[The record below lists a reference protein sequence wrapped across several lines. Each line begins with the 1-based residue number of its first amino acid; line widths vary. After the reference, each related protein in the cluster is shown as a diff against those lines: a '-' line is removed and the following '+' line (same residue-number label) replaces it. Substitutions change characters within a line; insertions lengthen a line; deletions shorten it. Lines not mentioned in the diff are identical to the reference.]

1 MKRPVDGPFRFRGKR
16 PDEYPLPDLNPHMKL
31 HYELVPPVV
40 VAEEAPNFRGR
51 WGDAFPEPD
60 LPVHLEIGPGN
71 GFYLAGMADR
81 HPEFNWVGV
90 EIRYKRVVLVAK
102 KIIAAGVSNARVA
115 RYDAWQLDDLFEPG
129 ELSGL
134 HINFPDPWKREI
146 NAKHRLV
153 NAELVSWAASVLRP
167 GGVVRIKSD
176 HRPNVAR
183 FVDAATDH
191 PFSMVSFIDDIGR
204 NGAPWPDD
212 LVTNYQSKF
221 IARGEPIFAAML
233 TRDDD

>member
-1 MKRPVDGPFRFRGKR
+1 MKRPVDGPFRFKGKR
-16 PDEYPLPDLNPHMKL
+16 PEEYPLPNLNPHMKL
-31 HYELVPPVV
+31 HYEMVPPVV
-40 VAEEAPNFRGR
+40 VAEEAPKFKGR
-51 WGDAFPEPD
+51 WGEAFEHADQP
-60 LPVHLEIGPGN
+60 LNLEIGPGN
-71 GFYLAGMADR
+71 GFYLSGMATR
-81 HPEFNWVGV
+81 HPDQNWLGI

-102 KIIAAGVSNARVA
+102 KINAAGAQNARIA

-153 NAELVSWAASVLRP
+153 NRDLVAWAAGALKP
-167 GGVVRIKSD
+167 GGTVRIKSD

-183 FVDAATDH
+183 FVDAAADY
-191 PFSMVSFIDDIGR
+191 PFSVNGFIDDIGR
-204 NGAPWPDD
+204 NGTPWPDD

-221 IARGEPIFAAML
+221 IARGEPIYAAML
-233 TRDDD
+233 TRDA